1 MKNVQKKIRVGILGA
16 TGMVGQRFISLLCPS
31 GTSPEGRDNHPWFN
45 VVVLAASPQSAGKT
59 YEKAIAGR
67 WMMDNSIPKK
77 IKNLKVLA
85 VEEDFDEIVKGV
97 DLVFSAIDIDPVR
110 SHPAGGSATGTLGH
124 PASNG
129 VNKQQIIREIEE
141 RYAAAGI
148 AVVSNNS
155 AHRWTDD
162 VPMVMPELNADHL
175 KIIDI
180 QRKNRGWLKHP
191 STDGCSPDSAKRNL
205 GLNTSS
211 VARPDYKESG
221 LGKKGLPAGRQGL
234 LVVKPNCSLQ
244 SYLPIIYALKKF
256 GPKVVSVTTLQAIS
270 GAGKTFET
278 WPEMVDNCIPF
289 IGGEEEKTEKEPLKI
304 LGSIKGKK
312 IVPDKNLN
320 ISATCIRVACS
331 NGHMASVAVKFK
343 KKPTKEQIIDA
354 IENFKNPLAGL
365 DLPSAP
371 KQFIKYFSEDNR
383 PQTKLD
389 RDYENGMG
397 ITCGRFREDSAFDWK
412 FIALSHNTIRGAAGG
427 AILIAELLYKR
438 GYLNRNF

>member
-1 MKNVQKKIRVGILGA
+1 MNKISKSGKKTLRQAPSFAGLRVGKQDKLRVGVLGA
-16 TGMVGQRFISLLCPS
+16 TGMIGQRFISLL
-31 GTSPEGRDNHPWFN
+31 ENHPWFN
-45 VVVLAASPQSAGKT
+45 VVVLAASPQSAGKK
-59 YEKAIAGR
+59 YEDIMKGR
-67 WMMDNSIPKK
+67 WVMKTPIPENIKK
-77 IKNLKVLA
+77 IVVKA
-85 VEEDFDEIVKGV
+85 VEEDFDEIVRGVYPVRNSPPRRPLGRASAGAISNGV
-97 DLVFSAIDIDPVR
+97 DLVFSAMDGDKEWIKR
-110 SHPAGGSATGTLGH
+110 
-124 PASNG
+124 
-129 VNKQQIIREIEE
+129 IEE
-141 RYAAAGI
+141 KYAAAGI

-175 KIIDI
+175 DIIDI
-180 QRKNRGWLKHP
+180 QRKNRGW
-191 STDGCSPDSAKRNL
+191 N
-205 GLNTSS
+205 N
-211 VARPDYKESG
+211 
-221 LGKKGLPAGRQGL
+221 GL

-371 KQFIKYFSEDNR
+371 QQFIKYFSEDNR

-397 ITCGRFREDSAFDWK
+397 ITCGRFREDSALGWK
-412 FIALSHNTIRGAAGG
+412 FVALSHNTIRGAAGG
-427 AILIAELLYKR
+427 AILIAELLYKK
-438 GYLNRNF
+438 GYIE

>member
-1 MKNVQKKIRVGILGA
+1 MNNKLRVGILGA
-16 TGMVGQRFISLLCPS
+16 TGMVGQRFISLL
-31 GTSPEGRDNHPWFN
+31 ENHPWFN
-45 VVVLAASPQSAGKT
+45 VVVLAASPQSAGKK
-59 YEKAIAGR
+59 YEEVMRGR
-67 WMMDNSIPKK
+67 WAMKTPIPENIKK
-77 IKNLKVLA
+77 IVVKA
-85 VEEDFDEIVKGV
+85 VEEDFDKIVKEV

-110 SHPAGGSATGTLGH
+110 NSSPIDPSGALRAGVI
-124 PASNG
+124 SNG

-155 AHRWTDD
+155 AHRWTED
-162 VPMVMPELNADHL
+162 VPMIMPELNEEHL

-180 QRKNRGWLKHP
+180 QRKNRGW
-191 STDGCSPDSAKRNL
+191 
-205 GLNTSS
+205 
-211 VARPDYKESG
+211 
-221 LGKKGLPAGRQGL
+221 KKGL

-256 GPKVVSVTTLQAIS
+256 GPEVVSVTTLQAIS

-278 WPEMVDNCIPF
+278 WSEMVDNCIPF
-289 IGGEEEKTEKEPLKI
+289 IGGEEEKTEREPLKI

-312 IVPDKNLN
+312 IVPNKNLN

-371 KQFIKYFSEDNR
+371 KKFIKYFSEDNR

-389 RDYENGMG
+389 RDYKNGMG
-397 ITCGRFREDSAFDWK
+397 ITCGRFREDSALGWK

-427 AILIAELLYKR
+427 AILIAELLYKK
-438 GYLNRNF
+438 GYVK

>member
-1 MKNVQKKIRVGILGA
+1 MKRINKKELKSSEKLRVGILGA
-16 TGMVGQRFISLLCPS
+16 TGMVGQRFISLL
-31 GTSPEGRDNHPWFN
+31 ENHPWFN
-45 VVVLAASPQSAGKT
+45 VAVLAASPQSAGKKYGEVMSGRWAMNT
-59 YEKAIAGR
+59 PIPEKAKNI
-67 WMMDNSIPKK
+67 I
-77 IKNLKVLA
+77 IKA
-85 VEEDFDEIVKGV
+85 VEEDFDKIVKEV

-110 SHPAGGSATGTLGH
+110 SRPAEGSATGTLGH
-124 PASNG
+124 SASNG

-155 AHRWTDD
+155 AHRWTED
-162 VPMVMPELNADHL
+162 VPMIMPELNEDHL

-180 QRKNRGWLKHP
+180 QRKSRGW
-191 STDGCSPDSAKRNL
+191 
-205 GLNTSS
+205 
-211 VARPDYKESG
+211 
-221 LGKKGLPAGRQGL
+221 KKGL

-244 SYLPIIYALKKF
+244 SYLPVIYALKKF
-256 GPKVVSVTTLQAIS
+256 VPEVVSVTTLQAIS

-278 WPEMVDNCIPF
+278 WPEMLDNCIPF

-312 IVPDKNLN
+312 IVPDKKIN

-371 KQFIKYFSEDNR
+371 KQFIKYFTEDNR

-397 ITCGRFREDSAFDWK
+397 ITCGRFREDSVLGWK

-427 AILIAELLYKR
+427 AILIAELLYKK
-438 GYLNRNF
+438 GYLGRNF

>member
-1 MKNVQKKIRVGILGA
+1 MKNVKQKIRVGILGA
-16 TGMVGQRFISLLCPS
+16 TGMVGQRFISLL
-31 GTSPEGRDNHPWFN
+31 DNHPWFN
-45 VVVLAASPQSAGKT
+45 VVVLAASPQSAGKK
-59 YEKAIAGR
+59 YGEAVAGR
-67 WMMDNSIPKK
+67 WMMDSSIPKN
-77 IKNLKVLA
+77 IKNIKVLS
-85 VEEDFDEIVKGV
+85 VEDDFDEIVKGV
-97 DLVFSAIDIDPVR
+97 DPVRNHARACAPKGPLGRAISNGVDLVFSAMDGDKEWIKR
-110 SHPAGGSATGTLGH
+110 
-124 PASNG
+124 
-129 VNKQQIIREIEE
+129 IEE
-141 RYAAAGI
+141 KYATAGV

-162 VPMVMPELNADHL
+162 VPMIMPELNADHL
-175 KIIDI
+175 DIIDI
-180 QRKNRGWLKHP
+180 QRKNRNW
-191 STDGCSPDSAKRNL
+191 KR
-205 GLNTSS
+205 
-211 VARPDYKESG
+211 
-221 LGKKGLPAGRQGL
+221 GL

-256 GPKVVSVTTLQAIS
+256 GPKIVSVTTLQAIS

-312 IVPDKNLN
+312 IVPDKSLN

-371 KQFIKYFSEDNR
+371 KQFIKYFPEDNR

-397 ITCGRFREDSAFDWK
+397 ITCGRFREDSALGPAKSQSDRGASWK

-427 AILIAELLYKR
+427 AILIAELLYKKK
-438 GYLNRNF
+438 YIK

>member
-16 TGMVGQRFISLLCPS
+16 TGMVGQRFISLL
-31 GTSPEGRDNHPWFN
+31 EDHPWFN
-45 VVVLAASPQSAGKT
+45 VVVLAASPQSAGRK
-59 YEKAIAGR
+59 YGEVMNGR
-67 WMMDNSIPKK
+67 WAMSTPIPGKVK
-77 IKNLKVLA
+77 NIIIKA
-85 VEEDFDEIVKGV
+85 VEEDFDKIVAEV
-97 DLVFSAIDIDPVR
+97 DLVFSAIDMDKEKIKE
-110 SHPAGGSATGTLGH
+110 L
-124 PASNG
+124 
-129 VNKQQIIREIEE
+129 EE
-141 RYAAAGI
+141 KYAAAGV

-162 VPMVMPELNADHL
+162 VPMIMPEVNEGHL

-180 QRKNRGWLKHP
+180 QRKSRGW
-191 STDGCSPDSAKRNL
+191 
-205 GLNTSS
+205 
-211 VARPDYKESG
+211 
-221 LGKKGLPAGRQGL
+221 KKGL

-244 SYLPIIYALKKF
+244 SYLSVIYALKKF

-312 IVPDKNLN
+312 IVPDKNLD

-331 NGHMASVAVKFK
+331 NGHMASVSVKFK

-354 IENFKNPLAGL
+354 IENFKNPLKGL
-365 DLPSAP
+365 SLPSAP
-371 KQFIKYFSEDNR
+371 KQFIKYFPEDNR
-383 PQTKLD
+383 PQTRLD
-389 RDYENGMG
+389 RDHEKGMG
-397 ITCGRFREDSAFDWK
+397 ITCGRFREDHLFDWK

-427 AILIAELLYKR
+427 AILIAELLYKK
-438 GYLNRNF
+438 GYIK